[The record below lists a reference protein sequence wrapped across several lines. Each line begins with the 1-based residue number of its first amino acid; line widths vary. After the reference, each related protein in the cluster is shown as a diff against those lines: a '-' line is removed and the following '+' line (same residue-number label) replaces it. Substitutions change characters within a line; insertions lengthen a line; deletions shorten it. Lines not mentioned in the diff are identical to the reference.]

1 MEIITVMLVFAA
13 GAAVS
18 ASVLIVINRD
28 AEIKKLKGAGG
39 GPAQKNILKE
49 YAVSLRNYINSANK
63 KLASA
68 KRYNSIRVLIHRLDL
83 EKSCLLEDFIFNE
96 EAYAAAGFAA
106 GILIA
111 GNIYAAV
118 AAASAAVFVPDF
130 ILKARASWKK
140 EEILREMPD
149 AYDII
154 AAGIEG
160 GLSASMALAR
170 YAAGSKG
177 VFAAELLKTVKK
189 TQLGENFE
197 TALKG
202 MHEKNGI
209 PELAGFVNA
218 FIQAEKTGGN
228 VKDAIRSQAVEI
240 RAKRFMALKKKAY
253 EAPVKLLIPLIL
265 FIFPVIFIILFGPIV
280 LKLIKGF

>member
-1 MEIITVMLVFAA
+1 VEIITVMLVFAA

-18 ASVLIVINRD
+18 AAVYTVINRD

-39 GPAQKNILKE
+39 LPTQKNILKE
-49 YAVSLRNYINSANK
+49 YSVSLRNYINSANK
-63 KLASA
+63 RFASA
-68 KRYNSIRVLIHRLDL
+68 TRYNSIRVLINRLDL
-83 EKSCLLEDFIFNE
+83 EKSCFLENFIFNE
-96 EAYAAAGFAA
+96 EAYAIAGFAA
-106 GILIA
+106 GILII
-111 GNIYAAV
+111 GNIYAAIAV
-118 AAASAAVFVPDF
+118 AFASFFIPDF
-130 ILKARASWKK
+130 ILKAKSSRKK

-177 VFAAELLKTVKK
+177 VFAAELLKAVKK